1 MSALSSASALASS
14 PITTASGEN
23 VQDRYSALTSGD
35 FLKIMLQELSRQDP
49 LKPNDTGAL
58 VEQMA
63 SIREIQSDLDMSKKL
78 ESIVSQNELAS
89 AGSLIG
95 ARVSGVTETG
105 RRVTGVVDSVS
116 RTADGPVLS
125 IGPNRLPFGGIDR
138 IEQLTATSQ
147 SAS

>member
-14 PITTASGEN
+14 PLAASGEN

-78 ESIVSQNELAS
+78 ESVVSQSELAS

-125 IGPNRLPFGGIDR
+125 IGPNRLPFSRLDR
-138 IEQLTATSQ
+138 IEQITATSQ